1 MVYINN
7 GELDWS
13 CFKLLCDGVEI
24 KDWFA
29 ADDELNFA
37 VRYVNGARN
46 IKPVFGKIEIE
57 ENGESLLR
65 DTPRAKHTRRPL

>member
-1 MVYINN
+1 MVYIKN
-7 GELDWS
+7 GDPDWNK
-13 CFKLLCDGVEI
+13 FKLLCDGEEVE
-24 KDWFA
+24 DWFA

-57 ENGESLLR
+57 ENSEGLLR
-65 DTPRAKHTRRPL
+65 DTPRAKHTR